1 MSDIDYRLAALA
13 STVAE
18 LEQRL
23 LTQEDL
29 IRFLVQK
36 IEAQEARML
45 LRASGDWNMEQDL
58 RTRGL

>member
-23 LTQEDL
+23 LTQEDV
-29 IRFLVQK
+29 IKFLVQR
-36 IEAQEARML
+36 IEEQDARL
-45 LRASGDWNMEQDL
+45 LRRASGHWNMEQDL